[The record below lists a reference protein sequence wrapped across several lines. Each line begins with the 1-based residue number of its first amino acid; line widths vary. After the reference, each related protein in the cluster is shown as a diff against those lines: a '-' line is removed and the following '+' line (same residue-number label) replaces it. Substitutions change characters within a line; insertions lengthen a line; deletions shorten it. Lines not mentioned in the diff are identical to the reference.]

1 MKKNRISQVLA
12 GVAIMAALLLTVACS
27 CDDSTTTDPVPQPD
41 PDTPVVDPMEQRIKE
56 CTAPGSD
63 ARPSWVM
70 DTSLYDQFEQT
81 MAIQVVPQ
89 KFLEEYISDDDL
101 ICAMAGDQIRALSGA
116 EKTDGKYYFPLVVAG
131 NGNEG
136 EIPTMQIEVS
146 ADGENWTKL
155 GDVNYSLIKRNWK
168 RTKVSYEENGEV
180 YVRILH
186 TAAKSSGQV
195 YDVYVM
201 NNGEYSQTYSESAL
215 DAIATLQPE
224 GNIIRT
230 EVYGLDG
237 TRRGTLTKGVNIV
250 RQTYA
255 NGVVSTRKVLVK

>member
-12 GVAIMAALLLTVACS
+12 GVAMVAALLLTVACS

-136 EIPTMQIEVS
+136 KVTICYYCSQLKRIYTTNDWVTFNADLTPTDFGAPLEIVFFKDI
-146 ADGENWTKL
+146 
-155 GDVNYSLIKRNWK
+155 
-168 RTKVSYEENGEV
+168 YEWQKN
-180 YVRILH
+180 
-186 TAAKSSGQV
+186 Q
-195 YDVYVM
+195 D
-201 NNGEYSQTYSESAL
+201 SE
-215 DAIATLQPE
+215 D
-224 GNIIRT
+224 
-230 EVYGLDG
+230 
-237 TRRGTLTKGVNIV
+237 K
-250 RQTYA
+250 
-255 NGVVSTRKVLVK
+255 